1 MVLSFLSVFGCQLST
16 GGSTSAT
23 SGEQQDSA
31 PRVSTKRLKELE
43 VRATFQEDTIEKLS
57 KELSIQQKE
66 IILLKEELKSLKE
79 SHEKNIIED
88 TGERPPH
95 Y

>member
-1 MVLSFLSVFGCQLST
+1 MI
-16 GGSTSAT
+16 
-23 SGEQQDSA
+23 DSEG
-31 PRVSTKRLKELE
+31 KRLNELE
-43 VRATFQEDTIEKLS
+43 ARATFQEDTIEKLS

-79 SHEKNIIED
+79 SNEKNIIED
-88 TGERPPH
+88 TSEKPPH

>member
-1 MVLSFLSVFGCQLST
+1 MI
-16 GGSTSAT
+16 
-23 SGEQQDSA
+23 DSEG
-31 PRVSTKRLKELE
+31 KRLNELE
-43 VRATFQEDTIEKLS
+43 ARATFQEDTIEKLS

-79 SHEKNIIED
+79 SNEKNIIED
-88 TGERPPH
+88 TAEKPPH

>member
-1 MVLSFLSVFGCQLST
+1 MKDPES
-16 GGSTSAT
+16 
-23 SGEQQDSA
+23 
-31 PRVSTKRLKELE
+31 KRLKELE

-88 TGERPPH
+88 VGERPPH

>member
-1 MVLSFLSVFGCQLST
+1 MI
-16 GGSTSAT
+16 
-23 SGEQQDSA
+23 DSEG
-31 PRVSTKRLKELE
+31 KRLNELE
-43 VRATFQEDTIEKLS
+43 ARATFQEDTIEKLS

-88 TGERPPH
+88 TGERRPH

>member
-1 MVLSFLSVFGCQLST
+1 MIDLEG
-16 GGSTSAT
+16 
-23 SGEQQDSA
+23 
-31 PRVSTKRLKELE
+31 KRLNELE
-43 VRATFQEDTIEKLS
+43 ARATFQEDTIEKLS

-79 SHEKNIIED
+79 SNEKNIIED
-88 TGERPPH
+88 SAERPPH

>member
-1 MVLSFLSVFGCQLST
+1 MI
-16 GGSTSAT
+16 
-23 SGEQQDSA
+23 DSEG
-31 PRVSTKRLKELE
+31 KRLNELE
-43 VRATFQEDTIEKLS
+43 ARATFQEDTIEKLS

-66 IILLKEELKSLKE
+66 IVLLKEELKSLKE

-88 TGERPPH
+88 AGERPPH

>member
-1 MVLSFLSVFGCQLST
+1 MR
-16 GGSTSAT
+16 
-23 SGEQQDSA
+23 DSEA
-31 PRVSTKRLKELE
+31 KRLNELE
-43 VRATFQEDTIEKLS
+43 ARATFQEDTIEKLS

-79 SHEKNIIED
+79 SYEKNIIED
-88 TGERPPH
+88 IAVKPPH

>member
-1 MVLSFLSVFGCQLST
+1 MI
-16 GGSTSAT
+16 
-23 SGEQQDSA
+23 DSEG
-31 PRVSTKRLKELE
+31 KRLNELE
-43 VRATFQEDTIEKLS
+43 ARATFQEDTIEKLS

-79 SHEKNIIED
+79 SNEKNIIED
-88 TGERPPH
+88 KAERPPH